1 MALRPRLPDLGFH
14 VTAHPL
20 RRSAGP
26 GQGGVIKKCWIR
38 VPVVQPLMKTALEDR
53 TGALDEDLLT
63 QVQGRV
69 AQYLGLLG

>member
-1 MALRPRLPDLGFH
+1 
-14 VTAHPL
+14 
-20 RRSAGP
+20 
-26 GQGGVIKKCWIR
+26 
-38 VPVVQPLMKTALEDR
+38 MKTALEDR